1 MHAIETL
8 AFDIA
13 LPDERLAFE
22 AQDRLQAF
30 LKGPALRVIESVF
43 DEASAADETL
53 RLDELVLDLGV
64 LSLDD
69 LPWRWERRLRDA
81 LHEQLAAFRR
91 LRAGPARP
99 HAGPRP
105 GVQRLARSEAEYQ
118 TLLHYLQAG
127 VLPWQQVPGPV
138 AAPSRWID
146 AAVLA
151 HWQALV
157 VALGGA
163 PGQGVRAA
171 VAPPQAQARM
181 RQRLALQLS
190 PALWESL
197 QDLISAPPPSLA
209 PQASIH
215 HQGAFD
221 QAQAQGEPDRLRR
234 LLPEPPRPGQD
245 SSGLSL
251 QSARTQAR
259 AALRQ
264 GNWPDADQVW
274 PLLLAQ
280 DSEWL
285 THEIR
290 VLGRDDGRRE
300 RLAEQ
305 IDEPR
310 LDDVVAL
317 LVPGEL
323 GFLGGVRMQLRLVQ
337 ARAPTATAPPLPPL
351 APTLRA
357 FTLGFLLADR
367 GSVFNRRSYMARLV
381 RHLAQQQGMEV
392 AALAQSLSQALAA
405 GGAASDLRREM
416 LRTLEGLTEPGSDAA
431 ASPGQDGPLE
441 RVDQAAP
448 VSAHKPALPWEAQV
462 QAALSQGL
470 SVAELARLCAG
481 GVSEPAPVLA
491 RVMALLMARL
501 GRDARWPALL
511 NAGTDGTWLAL
522 AARLQPAH
530 GGLLL
535 ALGMGGW
542 GAASASGSSVLAEQA
557 ALAAAWPGR
566 AERTAFWALWWGQWR
581 AAGTRGLSLRALLQ
595 AALLQALRQGQR
607 RAASHGADL
616 QALLAALPVAWRQA
630 VGPLATGAAP
640 WQREMHSLLASWL
653 ARARAG
659 HADQGGQQRGSPVRH
674 QRGRQLGQHS
684 DSQVRSQ
691 IGSRIGGQI
700 GGQIRGQIGAQI
712 GGQRSV
718 QDSIAGQ
725 VKSNARNKRTD
736 RAKPP
741 AWPWSREADAMQQTD
756 PLHIAN
762 AGLVLLAAYLPRL
775 FEHLG
780 WVDGQAWRSPAL
792 TERAVHLLQWAATGE
807 AAAEEHTLVLNK
819 LLCGLP
825 MQAPVP
831 FDVLLTAEEQATTAG
846 LLQAV
851 IAHWSALGATSV
863 EGLRESFLQREGRL
877 VLLSP
882 DAQPSAWQLQ
892 VQARSFDML
901 LDRLPWSI
909 ALIKLPWMEGALHVQ
924 WR

>member
-22 AQDRLQAF
+22 AQDRLRAF

-81 LHEQLAAFRR
+81 LYEQLAAFRR
-91 LRAGPARP
+91 QRAGPARP
-99 HAGPRP
+99 HARPRP

-127 VLPWQQVPGPV
+127 VLPWQQVPGSV
-138 AAPSRWID
+138 GAPSRWID

-197 QDLISAPPPSLA
+197 QDLIDAPPSSLV

-215 HQGAFD
+215 HQGSLD

-234 LLPEPPRPGQD
+234 PMPEPARLGQD
-245 SSGLSL
+245 SSVPSL

-259 AALRQ
+259 AALTQ
-264 GNWPDADQVW
+264 GNWPDAEQVW
-274 PLLLAQ
+274 PLLMAQ
-280 DSEWL
+280 DPDWL
-285 THEIR
+285 TDEIR

-323 GFLGGVRMQLRLVQ
+323 GFLGGVRVQLRLVQ
-337 ARAPTATAPPLPPL
+337 ARAPTAMAPASPPL

-367 GSVFNRRSYMARLV
+367 GGVFNRRSYMARLV
-381 RHLAQQQGMEV
+381 RHLAQQQGMAV

-416 LRTLEGLTEPGSDAA
+416 LRTLEGLTEPGADAA

-441 RVDQAAP
+441 RADRAAP
-448 VSAHKPALPWEAQV
+448 VSAPKPALPWDALV

-470 SVAELARLCAG
+470 SVAELARLCAS
-481 GVSEPAPVLA
+481 GVGEPAPVLA

-501 GRDARWPALL
+501 GRDARWQALL

-542 GAASASGSSVLAEQA
+542 GAASAAGMSVDAGQA

-566 AERTAFWALWWGQWR
+566 AGRTAFWALWWGQWR
-581 AAGTRGLSLRALLQ
+581 ASGTRGLSLRALLQ

-607 RAASHGADL
+607 RSAPQGADL

-630 VGPLATGAAP
+630 AGPLTTDAAP
-640 WQREMHSLLASWL
+640 WQREMHSLLVSWL
-653 ARARAG
+653 ARARAA
-659 HADQGGQQRGSPVRH
+659 HPDQGGQQRGSPIGHQRGH
-674 QRGRQLGQHS
+674 QRGRQLGQHGGS
-684 DSQVRSQ
+684 LIRSQ
-691 IGSRIGGQI
+691 I
-700 GGQIRGQIGAQI
+700 A
-712 GGQRSV
+712 GQRSV
-718 QDSIAGQ
+718 QGSIAGQ
-725 VKSNARNKRTD
+725 VTSNSQNKRTD
-736 RAKPP
+736 RTKPP
-741 AWPWSREADAMQQTD
+741 AWPWARDTDAMPQTD
-756 PLHIAN
+756 PMHIAN

-780 WVDGQAWRSPAL
+780 WVDGHAWRSPAL

-825 MQAPVP
+825 LQAPVP

-851 IAHWSALGATSV
+851 IAHWTALGATSV

-877 VLLSP
+877 VLLNP
-882 DAQPSAWQLQ
+882 DEQPGAWQLQ